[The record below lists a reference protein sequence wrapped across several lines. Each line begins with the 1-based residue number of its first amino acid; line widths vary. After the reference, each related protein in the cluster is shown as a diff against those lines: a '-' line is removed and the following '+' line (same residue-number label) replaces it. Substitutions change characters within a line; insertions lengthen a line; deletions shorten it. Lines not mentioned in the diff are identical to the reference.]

1 MLLEGMALIS
11 VTIPSMANP
20 IVVGGRAY
28 TQEMIDAENARFMT
42 AVYGFMTAGMCLTGF
57 VAWSLG
63 RDAEL
68 VFRIVTNKV
77 LFWGLVI
84 AQLGAVFVLAGLSK
98 RLNAFTAGLIY
109 AAYAALTGITL
120 SVIFLAY
127 TTSSI
132 VQVFGITAF
141 SFAGLSG
148 YGYVAKRD
156 LGPVG
161 AFCTMGLFG
170 LVGFGLL
177 ALIFPSMWSDKASF
191 VYAIVGLVVFAG
203 LTAYDTQKIKSMNI
217 IGNEGTDE
225 DRKEAI
231 FGALTLYLDFINLF
245 LNLLRLMGRR
255 R

>member
-1 MLLEGMALIS
+1 
-11 VTIPSMANP
+11 MANP

-28 TQEMIDAENARFMT
+28 TQEMIDAENARFMS
-42 AVYGFMTAGMCLTGF
+42 AVYGIMTVGMCLTGV
-57 VAWSLG
+57 VAWGIS
-63 RDAEL
+63 RDEAL
-68 VFRIVTNKV
+68 VFRIVTNK
-77 LFWGLVI
+77 LTFWGLVI
-84 AQLGAVFVLAGLSK
+84 AQLGAVFVLAGLMK
-98 RLNAFTAGLIY
+98 RLNSFAAGLIY
-109 AAYAALTGITL
+109 AVYAALTGITL

-127 TTSSI
+127 TQSSI

-177 ALIFPSMWSDKASF
+177 SLLFPSLWTNQSSF
-191 VYAIVGLVVFAG
+191 VFSIIGLVVFAG
-203 LTAYDTQKIKSMNI
+203 LTAYDTQKIKAMNI
-217 IGNEGTDE
+217 IGNEGTDD